1 MVYLRS
7 EKQDIYL
14 FSQWKISLESSI
26 NLPKNFDSLSTIKAT
41 LLFEESFV
49 YLVYLPKIHIILFF
63 RSFSTFV
70 DHFHRV
76 VPINISSII
85 CY

>member
-26 NLPKNFDSLSTIKAT
+26 NLPKNFDSLSAIKAT

-63 RSFSTFV
+63 RSLSTFV

-85 CY
+85 C